1 MVLQNKRLCK
11 VQEIGENTMK
21 EMIYK
26 HFDENGQEVIDMLD
40 EGVYKGFHYVIV
52 SYGTHPC
59 AYVEIPGG
67 HKLYDVSNK
76 DELVDIDCHGGI
88 TYVSTTG
95 LIKPNNEN
103 HRDGHWIG
111 WDYAHACD
119 YIGYLPVDFTITNG
133 LKKWTTK
140 EILEEVKD
148 VIEQLIK
155 S

>member
-1 MVLQNKRLCK
+1 MVYKNYM
-11 VQEIGENTMK
+11 ENEQK
-21 EMIYK
+21 
-26 HFDENGQEVIDMLD
+26 VIDMLD
-40 EGVYKGFHYVIV
+40 EGIYKGFHYVIV

-59 AYVEIPGG
+59 AYIEIPEG
-67 HKLYDVSNK
+67 HKLYNASNQN
-76 DELVDIDCHGGI
+76 EFYDIACHGGI

-111 WDYAHACD
+111 WDYAHVCD
-119 YIGYLPVDFTITNG
+119 YIGYLPVDFTITKS

>member
-1 MVLQNKRLCK
+1 
-11 VQEIGENTMK
+11 MK

-26 HFDENGQEVIDMLD
+26 GSVENEQKVIDMLD
-40 EGVYKGFHYVIV
+40 EGIYKGFHYVIV
-52 SYGTHPC
+52 SYGIHPC
-59 AYVEIPGG
+59 AYIEIPKDNVSDED
-67 HKLYDVSNK
+67 KLI
-76 DELVDIDCHGGI
+76 DIDCHGGI

>member
-1 MVLQNKRLCK
+1 
-11 VQEIGENTMK
+11 MK
-21 EMIYK
+21 EMVYK
-26 HFDENGQEVIDMLD
+26 YFAENGQEVIDMLD

-76 DELVDIDCHGGI
+76 DELVDINCHGGI
-88 TYVSTTG
+88 TYVSKIG
-95 LIKPNNEN
+95 IIKPSNKN
-103 HRDGHWIG
+103 HRDGRWIG
-111 WDYAHACD
+111 WDYAHCMD
-119 YIGYLPVDFTITNG
+119 YCYSLYDFEFFHEG
-133 LKKWTTK
+133 KKWTTK
-140 EILEEVKD
+140 EIFEDVKN